1 MTADEIVCEQ
11 LVELV
16 TDYLEGVLD
25 PVVAARFDAHLLEC
39 DGCVSYL
46 EQFRSS
52 ISTLGRVPSEQLDED
67 FRERLLET
75 FRGWTATPEHE
86 RDRLPPDT

>member
-1 MTADEIVCEQ
+1 MNADAIVCEQ

-16 TDYLEGVLD
+16 TDYLDGVLD

-46 EQFRSS
+46 EQFRST
-52 ISTLGRVPSEQLDED
+52 ISTLGQVEPDRLDD
-67 FRERLLET
+67 GFRERLLDT
-75 FRGWTATPEHE
+75 FRGWTTNPG
-86 RDRLPPDT
+86 

>member
-1 MTADEIVCEQ
+1 MNADEIICEQ

-16 TDYLEGVLD
+16 TDYLDGVLD

-39 DGCVSYL
+39 DGCVNYL
-46 EQFRSS
+46 EQFQST
-52 ISTLGRVPSEQLDED
+52 ISALGRVPSDQLDEG
-67 FRERLLET
+67 FRERLLDT

-86 RDRLPPDT
+86 HDRPQPAT